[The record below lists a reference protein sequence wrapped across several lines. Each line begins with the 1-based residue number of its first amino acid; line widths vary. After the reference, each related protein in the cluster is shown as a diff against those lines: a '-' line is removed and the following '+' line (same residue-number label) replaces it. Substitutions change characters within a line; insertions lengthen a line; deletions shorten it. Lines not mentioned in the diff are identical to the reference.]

1 VFADAQVQDLAAQ
14 HGLRWTAN
22 EVESLMAMVGGHPY
36 LVRVALYHIA
46 REEITL
52 QRLLQS
58 APTEAG
64 FYGEHLRRH
73 LWNLRQRPELEMAV
87 KRVVATADP
96 VRLEWIQAFQL
107 HSMGLVNLHDNE
119 VTFRCELYR
128 QYFGNR
134 LRA

>member
-1 VFADAQVQDLAAQ
+1 
-14 HGLRWTAN
+14 
-22 EVESLMAMVGGHPY
+22 MAMVGGHPY

>member
-73 LWNLRQRPELEMAV
+73 L
-87 KRVVATADP
+87 
-96 VRLEWIQAFQL
+96 
-107 HSMGLVNLHDNE
+107 
-119 VTFRCELYR
+119 
-128 QYFGNR
+128 
-134 LRA
+134 